1 MTNKQLDKA
10 LLCDLKNIM
19 GDEFTNLINVF
30 IADSEKRLSLLS
42 TALLVDHDTEEVRK
56 LAHGLK
62 GSSANMAAEN
72 LQMACQKMEA
82 IGKELTLA
90 EAKELL
96 PTIESIYQEVKQELL
111 VFRDGLE

>member
-1 MTNKQLDKA
+1 MIKKQIDKA
-10 LLCDLKNIM
+10 LLYDLKSIM

-30 IADSEKRLSLLS
+30 IADSENRLVLLS
-42 TALLVDHDTEEVRK
+42 TALINNDTEEVRK

-62 GSSANMAAEN
+62 GSSANMTAEN

-82 IGKELTLA
+82 VGKELTLA

-96 PTIESIYQEVKQELL
+96 PVIDVIYQEVKQELL
-111 VFRDGLE
+111 TFRDS